1 VSHGLVSH
9 GLVTGRV
16 VIAQVGP
23 RVVPLAVGQGADGC
37 WNDAGMTPPGD
48 AWDSPARIVL
58 PGR

>member
-1 VSHGLVSH
+1 
-9 GLVTGRV
+9 VTGRV

-23 RVVPLAVGQGADGC
+23 RVVPLAVAQAVAQGADGC

>member
-1 VSHGLVSH
+1 MSH

-23 RVVPLAVGQGADGC
+23 RVVPLAVALAVAQGADGC

>member
-1 VSHGLVSH
+1 MSH

-23 RVVPLAVGQGADGC
+23 RVVSLAVTQGVDGC